1 MRAVVSRGPGPEGKH
16 AGEQALSTS
25 APPCLSRR
33 GIVDKPGGTGGYKR
47 MLSGKSNDGPRW
59 PRGQKFSLSL
69 AGREA
74 QEAYRTAVLSAR
86 GQSRGALDAALSAWA
101 APRQV
106 EPPDGVLLGELLERP
121 RGLSDLTGALED
133 AGASGAEIRA
143 ALARLIAAGLV
154 DAAPARAAAVEEQPA
169 RRSWY
174 GS

>member
-1 MRAVVSRGPGPEGKH
+1 
-16 AGEQALSTS
+16 
-25 APPCLSRR
+25 
-33 GIVDKPGGTGGYKR
+33 

-86 GQSRGALDAALSAWA
+86 GQSRAALDAALSSWA

-106 EPPDGVLLGELLERP
+106 QPADGVILGELLERA
-121 RGLSDLTGALED
+121 RGLQELTSALED
-133 AGASGAEIRA
+133 AGTSGTEVRV

-154 DAAPARAAAVEEQPA
+154 DAVPARVAPEEPV
-169 RRSWY
+169 RRWY
-174 GS
+174 GN